1 MKQTMSTIRF
11 AIIVIAMLAINSCEK
26 DKGILPE
33 ISFKTG
39 AGYTSAD
46 ATIAKSTAFL
56 VGINAAKTE
65 DKDVLK
71 TFNASV
77 SYDAGGSSTIYSETL
92 TAAQGDN
99 YSHDLNLTTR
109 NQTGTEKYTFTI
121 TNRDGL
127 INTISLN
134 ITVP

>member
-1 MKQTMSTIRF
+1 MRHINSKILFLFF
-11 AIIVIAMLAINSCEK
+11 AIIICSSCEK
-26 DKGILPE
+26 DKRILPA
-33 ISFKTG
+33 ISFKSGT
-39 AGYTSAD
+39 GYTSSD
-46 ATIAKSTAFL
+46 ATIARNTGFL

-77 SYDAGGSSTIYSETL
+77 AYDGGTSTTIYSEVL

-99 YSHDLNLTTR
+99 YTHDLSLTTR
-109 NQTGTEKYTFTI
+109 NQSGVEKYTFTV

-127 INTISLN
+127 VNTITLN
-134 ITVP
+134 ITVQ

>member
-1 MKQTMSTIRF
+1 MKQTTSRISL
-11 AIIVIAMLAINSCEK
+11 AIITVASFALSSCEK

-46 ATIAKSTAFL
+46 ATVAKTMAFL
-56 VGINAAKTE
+56 VGVNAAKTE

-77 SYDAGGSSTIYSETL
+77 SYDGGVSSTVYSETL
-92 TAAQGDN
+92 TATQGDN
-99 YSHDLNLTTR
+99 YNHDLNLTTR
-109 NQTGTEKYTFTI
+109 NQSGTEKYIFTV